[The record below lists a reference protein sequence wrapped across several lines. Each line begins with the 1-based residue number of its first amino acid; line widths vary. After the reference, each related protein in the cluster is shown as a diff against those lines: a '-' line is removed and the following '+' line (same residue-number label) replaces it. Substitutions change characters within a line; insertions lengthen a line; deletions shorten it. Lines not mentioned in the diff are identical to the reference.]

1 MTRLDVLTVVPGA
14 MTAAAFPAYRV
25 SGVPALRLTGSEI
38 LVAHLVYFGLR
49 DEPRGPSGVSE
60 EVVGEELAQGERDL
74 ERVLSSV

>member
-60 EVVGEELAQGERDL
+60 EWL
-74 ERVLSSV
+74 EKSSRRVRPEGNS

>member
-1 MTRLDVLTVVPGA
+1 MTRLDVVNAFLAAT
-14 MTAAAFPAYRV
+14 TAAAFLGYRV
-25 SGVPALRLTGSEI
+25 SGVPAMRLTGSEI